1 MKYLFSKKRKVY
13 IIIPNSFKDFKFTN
27 YYYYY
32 KMSAFS
38 RNSNSN
44 NNAKKPFCKV
54 CADAGKTDTAHFVR
68 ATPDPNSAVVC
79 PTLKALECRYCYKN
93 GHTVKYCPVL
103 KQNNK
108 ERDRLE
114 RQQRRVTAP
123 TQPAAPLPPVKT
135 GKFAMLEN
143 DSDDEQVATTT
154 TFVETNTVQMPV
166 IDYFPSLS
174 ASTFVAPVSSNE
186 WASMAASVAH
196 IPPPQPKPQSKPK
209 PPTQQTVLYEE
220 DDEEQDNSSE
230 YDDAKLAIGDEL
242 YARIVN
248 NHQSQAGMIVGM
260 LLELEDSELMRLLQN
275 STELNLRVAECLEV
289 LQDCVVSRARPVV
302 YEDDDW

>member
-1 MKYLFSKKRKVY
+1 
-13 IIIPNSFKDFKFTN
+13 
-27 YYYYY
+27 
-32 KMSAFS
+32 MSAFS

-108 ERDRLE
+108 EKDRQE

-123 TQPAAPLPPVKT
+123 APSQSPATIAPVKT
-135 GKFAMLEN
+135 GKFAML
-143 DSDDEQVATTT
+143 DLDDEEEVLTT
-154 TFVETNTVQMPV
+154 TFAESQTIQMPT
-166 IDYFPSLS
+166 IDNSFPSLCAS
-174 ASTFVAPVSSNE
+174 ASVASVTNNT

-196 IPPPQPKPQSKPK
+196 IPEPKPQAKPK
-209 PPTQQTVLYEE
+209 SQPSTQQNILYE
-220 DDEEQDNSSE
+220 DDDDDASE

-242 YARIVN
+242 YYKIVT

-260 LLELEDSELMRLLQN
+260 LLELEDSELNIILRD
-275 STELNLRVAECLEV
+275 SRELNLRVAECVEV
-289 LQDCVVSRARPVV
+289 LQSCAATRARPVV

>member
-1 MKYLFSKKRKVY
+1 
-13 IIIPNSFKDFKFTN
+13 
-27 YYYYY
+27 
-32 KMSAFS
+32 MSAFS

-68 ATPDPNSAVVC
+68 ASPDPNSAVVC
-79 PTLKALECRYCYKN
+79 PTLKALECRYCFNN

-108 ERDRLE
+108 EKDRQE

-123 TQPAAPLPPVKT
+123 APTPAATIAPVKT
-135 GKFAMLEN
+135 GKFAIL
-143 DSDDEQVATTT
+143 DDDDEEEVTTT
-154 TFVETNTVQMPV
+154 MTFVETNAVQMPV
-166 IDYFPSLS
+166 LNDFPSLCAS
-174 ASTFVAPVSSNE
+174 ASVTSGTNNT

-196 IPPPQPKPQSKPK
+196 IPEPKPQAKSKSQPSTK
-209 PPTQQTVLYEE
+209 QTAVYEE
-220 DDEEQDNSSE
+220 DDEQEDANE

-242 YARIVN
+242 YYKIVT

-260 LLELEDSELMRLLQN
+260 LLELEDSELMRLLQD
-275 STELNLRVAECLEV
+275 SRELNLRVGECV
-289 LQDCVVSRARPVV
+289 DILQSCAATRARPVV